1 MQERASQAHALMLA
15 EVRAGTKWWTH
26 LKSLNR
32 EDIQLGI
39 LQEEEE
45 RWEAMDQQWR
55 RMWRSIEE
63 EEQAKVDGEQGI
75 HRVRRRSDDDLSY
88 KIMDQKKENEPPH
101 LHSSISMSQLAQR
114 PGSQPIVDPRKSMM
128 MSTIGRMS
136 LDYLHDQNQTDGL
149 PRMPT
154 TPRIDAVVGSVV
166 LDQMREERAKQAVGA
181 AVLNQLG
188 GPPSSPEV
196 NRAVGATVLHEIEKQ
211 GRQVK
216 DERTKQVIGEA
227 VLRQLGGNNQPASP
241 AVHQV
246 VGDNV
251 LKTLQQQQRR

>member
-45 RWEAMDQQWR
+45 RWEAMDHQWKR
-55 RMWRSIEE
+55 LWRSIEE
-63 EEQAKVDGEQGI
+63 EEQSRVDAEQGV
-75 HRVRRRSDDDLSY
+75 HRVRRNDHDDDIF
-88 KIMDQKKENEPPH
+88 KVVDQSKQNEPY
-101 LHSSISMSQLAQR
+101 LVQSSISMNPMAQR

-128 MSTIGRMS
+128 LSTIGRMS
-136 LDYLHDQNQTDGL
+136 LDYLHDQNQFDGQ

-166 LDQMREERAKQAVGA
+166 LDQMREERSKQAVGA

-196 NRAVGATVLHEIEKQ
+196 NRAVGATVLQEIEKQ
-211 GRQVK
+211 GRLVK
-216 DERTKQVIGEA
+216 DERTKEVIGEA
-227 VLRQLGGNNQPASP
+227 VLRQLGGNQMASP
-241 AVHQV
+241 AVNRA

-251 LKTLQQQQRR
+251 LKTLEQRR